1 MRAYTSPLWSELT
14 TDGGSKTVSII
25 PAASLQPGR
34 FVISGIE
41 PRIPSGER
49 VYLTRLWPHITTTF
63 DPDAVG
69 DAVNW
74 DKLPKVLSSVEV
86 VAEVFGTPYPHTHT
100 RGSVIGALIQV
111 IGLGYAYPEGARAQI
126 PGSTDADV
134 TLDIFYCLPFAHE
147 CLDDPMETAQ
157 WVGFYDGGTVEML
170 VAPSTVFDGDYA
182 GAVIKAPTTL
192 RVLAE
197 TQPSKRNFI
206 GVPFQWRERQIA
218 GGGSSPVMKNVGGET
233 SLNGVAPG
241 AGLAGCW
248 WLANP
253 TGIGLSGPD
262 GVDNFLS
269 ISLPWKGQKSIQN
282 LDGFFHTTRIHAERR
297 VGPISGIGADLALA
311 DTAGWPNTM
320 ASGPNNRPSA
330 NAQAMFLEI
339 IGPGRGLKT
348 SKVMRVLGDLQTDFQ
363 VTTPI
368 TDPHRFVTFELME
381 FTDSQVQALAA
392 LGRFGGGQAKR
403 RDPGGEGTPS
413 QLRYTAIEFEA

>member
-1 MRAYTSPLWSELT
+1 MRAYTSPLWAELT
-14 TDGGSKTVSII
+14 TEGGSKSVSITPSAAQQ
-25 PAASLQPGR
+25 PAR

-69 DAVNW
+69 EAVNS
-74 DKLPKVLSSVEV
+74 DKLFKALSSIEV

-100 RGSVIGALIQV
+100 RGSVLGSLIQV
-111 IGLGYAYPEGARAQI
+111 IGLGYAYPEGSRAQI
-126 PGSTDADV
+126 PGSTDTDV
-134 TLDIFYCLPFAHE
+134 TLDLFYCLPFAHE

-157 WVGFYDGGTVEML
+157 WVGFYDGGTVEAL
-170 VAPSTVFDGDYA
+170 IAPSTVFDGDYA
-182 GAVIKAPTTL
+182 GAVLKAPTTV

-248 WLANP
+248 WLSDA
-253 TGIGLSGPD
+253 TGIGLGGPD

-269 ISLPWKGQKSIQN
+269 ISLPWRGQKSIQN
-282 LDGFFHTTRIHAERR
+282 LDGFFHSEKVHTERR
-297 VGPISGIGADLALA
+297 VGPISGIGAGLALA
-311 DTAGWPNTM
+311 DTGGWPNTM
-320 ASGPNNRPSA
+320 ATAENNRPSA
-330 NAQAMFLEI
+330 NSQALFLPI
-339 IGPGRGLKT
+339 VDPGRGLQT
-348 SKVMRVLGDLQTDFQ
+348 SKVMRVLGDLQTDFT

-368 TDPHRFVTFELME
+368 TNPHRFVTWELME
-381 FTDSQVQALAA
+381 FTDGQVAALAA
-392 LGRFGGGQAKR
+392 LGRFGGQVKR

-413 QLRYTAIEFEA
+413 QLRYTAIEFEG

>member
-14 TDGGSKTVSII
+14 TEGGSKSVSII
-25 PAASLQPGR
+25 PSASLNPGK

-49 VYLTRLWPHITTTF
+49 VYLTRLWPHMSTTF

-69 DAVNW
+69 DAVNA
-74 DKLPKVLSSVEV
+74 DKLWKMLASVEV

-100 RGSVIGALIQV
+100 RGVVLGNLIQV
-111 IGLGYAYPEGARAQI
+111 IGLGYAYPEGARTQI

-134 TLDIFYCLPFAHE
+134 TLEQFYVLPFAHE
-147 CLDDPMETAQ
+147 VLDDPMESAQ
-157 WVGFYDGGTVEML
+157 WVGFYDGGTVEMM

-206 GVPFQWRERQIA
+206 GVPFQWRERQVA
-218 GGGSSPVMKNVGGET
+218 GGGSSPVMKGVGGET

-241 AGLAGCW
+241 CGIAGCW

-253 TGIGLSGPD
+253 TGIGLGGPD

-269 ISLPWKGQKSIQN
+269 ISIPWRGQKSIQN
-282 LDGFFHTTRIHAERR
+282 LDGFFHHTRLAAERR

-311 DTAGWPNTM
+311 DTGGWPNTM
-320 ASGPNNRPSA
+320 ASAPNGRPSA
-330 NAQAMFLEI
+330 NPQAMFLEL
-339 IGPGRGLKT
+339 IGPGRGLQT
-348 SKVMRVLGDLQTDFQ
+348 SKVMRTLGDLQTDFQ

-381 FTDSQVQALAA
+381 FTPEQMSSLAQ
-392 LGRFGGGQAKR
+392 LGRFGGEGKR
-403 RDPGGEGTPS
+403 RDPGGTGNTS
-413 QLRYTAIEFEA
+413 QLRYTAMEFEV